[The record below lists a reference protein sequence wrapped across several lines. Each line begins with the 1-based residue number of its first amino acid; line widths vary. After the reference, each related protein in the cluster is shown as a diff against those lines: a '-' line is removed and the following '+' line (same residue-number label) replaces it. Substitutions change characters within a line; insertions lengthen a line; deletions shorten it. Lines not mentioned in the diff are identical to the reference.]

1 MIRQKTRL
9 RPLLATAL
17 AAAQAGAGLW
27 GLVPASA
34 FAQAPPPRVW
44 VGPMSADDVPG
55 ARLLSEKFDEATRD
69 QLRRSQKVETT
80 DQGKVGKVSAGDADP
95 RVEEAERLR
104 VSGKELYGQGKHE
117 EALAQLKRALVL
129 YEEGLASVGKLEA
142 VAETL
147 GFLGATAMAL
157 GYDGDARDYFR
168 NVVAMMPAAEPLDEF
183 SAETKAFFAKTKKKL
198 LKKKRGGLKIV
209 TEPAGAAVRV
219 DGEDR
224 GKSPVTVTDLVRGD
238 HYVQA
243 DGDGAGLAS
252 ARVRVKGKGTKEVT
266 LTLATEVGP
275 EPAQKA
281 DATLVADLGKLARAN
296 DLSPEFREKAE
307 AIGTQTRADC
317 VVVGY
322 IVPQGNN
329 FVLTPY
335 VYGMAE
341 KQVAA
346 MDQYKFRADL
356 SSVFTQSS
364 RFAQGVEEVCDKFP
378 FDKVVTGKLV
388 AAAPVPAPTPEPTP
402 PATEPRPSPREIVKN
417 DPKLTPEPAE
427 PYRPSSL
434 DDPERPPEDDDEAWY
449 AAWWVWTL
457 AGAAV
462 IGGTAYAGYVLLQD
476 DDGSDSYDATVVW

>member
-1 MIRQKTRL
+1 MNRQKSRL
-9 RPLLATAL
+9 RPLFATVL

-34 FAQAPPPRVW
+34 FAQTPPPRVW
-44 VGPMSADDVPG
+44 VGPMQADDVPG

-80 DQGKVGKVSAGDADP
+80 EQGKVGKISAGDADP

-104 VSGKELYGQGKHE
+104 VSGKELFAQGKHE
-117 EALAQLKRALVL
+117 EAIAQLKRALVL

-147 GFLGATAMAL
+147 GYLGATAMAL

-168 NVVAMMPAAEPLDEF
+168 NVIAMMPGAEPLDEF
-183 SAETKAFFAKTKKKL
+183 PDETKAFFAKTKKKL
-198 LKKKRGGLKIV
+198 LKKKKGGLKIV
-209 TEPAGAAVRV
+209 TEPPGATVRV
-219 DGEDR
+219 DGEER
-224 GKSPVTVTDLVRGD
+224 GKSPLTVKGLVRGN

-243 DGDGAGLAS
+243 YSDAAGLAS
-252 ARVRVKGKGTKEVT
+252 ARVRVKGKGTKEVN

-281 DATLVADLGKLARAN
+281 DATLVADLNKLARAN

-307 AIGTQTRADC
+307 AIGTQTRAAC
-317 VVVGY
+317 VVVGS

-335 VYGMAE
+335 VYGMEE

-346 MDQYKFRADL
+346 MDQFKFRADL

-364 RFAQGVEEVCDKFP
+364 RFAQAVEEVCNTFP

-388 AAAPVPAPTPEPTP
+388 AAAPVPAPAPDP

-417 DPKLTPEPAE
+417 DPKLSPEPAE

-434 DDPERPPEDDDEAWY
+434 DDPEQPPDDDDDEAWY